1 VPADYT
7 TLAPIYNLAG
17 MHLYAQTMTHQI
29 VDFAQRNGW
38 MGRNIIDFGCG
49 TGAGLPWLARHHYAL
64 TAIDA
69 NPAML
74 QIAQNSATPD
84 MHISWLEADIRD
96 TGLPPESA
104 DLILSLDVL
113 PDLDEGKDLEAV
125 FKSAAT
131 LLRPSK
137 WLIFDLY
144 TIEGLT
150 TIGQAGDRVL
160 IDDETATIF
169 AHPTYDYDRQVL
181 RTDYTVFK
189 ADVRVWR
196 KDRATRTVRAYA
208 IAIITALLRRA
219 NLQVMHVVTADLER
233 YEPGQSGTQRILM
246 MAQKR

>member
-1 VPADYT
+1 MPADYT

-74 QIAQNSATPD
+74 QMAQNNASPD
-84 MHISWLEADIRD
+84 MHISWLDADIRD
-96 TGLPPESA
+96 TGLPAESA

-137 WLIFDLY
+137 WFIFDLY

-150 TIGQAGDRVL
+150 KLGQGGDRIL
-160 IDDETATIF
+160 MDDDTASIL

-181 RTDYTVFK
+181 RTEYTIFK
-189 ADVRVWR
+189 SDVRVWR
-196 KDRATRTVRAYA
+196 KERATRTVRAYA
-208 IAIITALLRRA
+208 TAIVTALLRRA
-219 NLQVMHVVTADLER
+219 NLQVMHVVTSDLER
-233 YEPGQSGTQRILM
+233 FEPGQAGVQRILM